1 MVINSGNF
9 SPNGNFNG
17 YNTKG
22 ERVHIYKRQ
31 MDALGIKVDAD
42 FKQFFAIVAKKT
54 YGARPKLDPTTK
66 QPMEN
71 ADGTPIY
78 IPYADGKFTMTRD
91 TATAVFKTKKEY
103 IDAHV
108 IDATLDA
115 EVAQA
120 IKKEYTAVGITSEA
134 ELEELAG

>member
-9 SPNGNFNG
+9 SGNGNFSG

-22 ERVHIYKRQ
+22 ERIFVHKRQ
-31 MDALGIKVDAD
+31 MDALGIKSNDE
-42 FKQFFAIVAKKT
+42 FKQFFAIVENKT
-54 YGARPKLDPTTK
+54 YGARLDASGNP
-66 QPMEN
+66 
-71 ADGTPIY
+71 
-78 IPYADGKFTMTRD
+78 IPYADGKTTMTRA
-91 TATAVFKTKKEY
+91 TATAVFKTKEEY
-103 IDAHV
+103 ITAHV

-115 EVAQA
+115 EVAHA

>member
-22 ERVHIYKRQ
+22 ERIHIYKRQ

-42 FKQFFAIVAKKT
+42 FNQFFAIVANKT
-54 YGARPKLDPTTK
+54 YGAKLDASGNP
-66 QPMEN
+66 
-71 ADGTPIY
+71 
-78 IPYADGKFTMTRD
+78 IPYADGKLTMTRA

-120 IKKEYTAVGITSEA
+120 IKKEYSAVGITSEA
-134 ELEELAG
+134 DLEELAGA

>member
-54 YGARPKLDPTTK
+54 YGAKLDASG
-66 QPMEN
+66 N
-71 ADGTPIY
+71 A
-78 IPYADGKFTMTRD
+78 IPYADGKLTMTRD

-120 IKKEYTAVGITSEA
+120 IKKEYSAVGITSEA

>member
-22 ERVHIYKRQ
+22 ERIHIYKRQ

-54 YGARPKLDPTTK
+54 YGARLDK
-66 QPMEN
+66 DGN
-71 ADGTPIY
+71 A
-78 IPYADGKFTMTRD
+78 IPYADGKLTMTRD
-91 TATAVFKTKKEY
+91 TATAVFKTKQEY

-134 ELEELAG
+134 ELEELAGA